1 MPDPITFMTR
11 LTDAEWDPVV
21 GGWTCPVLQ
30 IPGAVVEGIYVEGSQ
45 IDSGKFQVLQG
56 QHIIRWMPP
65 EKPPRI
71 AVIISLT
78 QELALGS
85 ETDKWR
91 RRAIILPFAATV
103 ASALITAIPTYWSKL
118 DTPAKPTSIIS
129 QMKPPT
135 GTPVKVS
142 DDDSR
147 IPQWIPRYPGANIEG
162 FSIQG
167 SIASYYFKSFDGVE
181 VVRDF
186 FDARFRLQGMNPRS
200 GYDTVQVLDG
210 SSQIRFLLRKTGI
223 EQTNSGW
230 VSRYA
235 VTFNL
240 DNG

>member
-1 MPDPITFMTR
+1 MSEHSAPEARRIAPSRRSVSYYGKSENQGRSAMPDPITFMTR

-103 ASALITAIPTYWSKL
+103 ASALITAIPTYWSKRL
-118 DTPAKPTSIIS
+118 
-129 QMKPPT
+129 
-135 GTPVKVS
+135 
-142 DDDSR
+142 SR
-147 IPQWIPRYPGANIEG
+147 N
-162 FSIQG
+162 
-167 SIASYYFKSFDGVE
+167 
-181 VVRDF
+181 
-186 FDARFRLQGMNPRS
+186 S
-200 GYDTVQVLDG
+200 GKGLE
-210 SSQIRFLLRKTGI
+210 SRQIRGI
-223 EQTNSGW
+223 
-230 VSRYA
+230 
-235 VTFNL
+235 
-240 DNG
+240 